1 MEISII
7 ILVSSLAFVLGA
19 IIGSGKRRNEE
30 EEALT
35 GSLGLPQLNKQK
47 LRCLQR
53 QEPSLNRASPTD
65 RYADAQN
72 DSSASP
78 PGNPSYNL

>member
-30 EEALT
+30 EEALI
-35 GSLGLPQLNKQK
+35 GSLGLPKLNKTQTA
-47 LRCLQR
+47 L
-53 QEPSLNRASPTD
+53 
-65 RYADAQN
+65 
-72 DSSASP
+72 SATSGTKP
-78 PGNPSYNL
+78 EQVLPY

>member
-1 MEISII
+1 MGRLLMEIIII

-30 EEALT
+30 EEALI
-35 GSLGLPQLNKQK
+35 GSLGLPQLNKHK
-47 LRCLQR
+47 LSCLQR

-65 RYADAQN
+65 
-72 DSSASP
+72 
-78 PGNPSYNL
+78 GM